1 MAIDRR
7 AAGRLL
13 AQLLG
18 PMSAA
23 SLQQKRSFLD
33 SKLSERIGSALLA
46 VDDDPFVKRG
56 FGSRLFDGEGIA
68 AKRFPLFEGGVL
80 RSYYIDTYYGRKLG
94 LSPTTARMSNLAWQ
108 LGDKSQTALLSD
120 LADGILVTGFLGG
133 NSNGTTGDFSLGVQ
147 GFRVRGG
154 LIAEPIA
161 EMNVSGN
168 HLELWRRL
176 VAVGNDWYRYSPMQT
191 PTLVFEAAQF
201 AGI

>member
-1 MAIDRR
+1 
-7 AAGRLL
+7 
-13 AQLLG
+13 
-18 PMSAA
+18 
-23 SLQQKRSFLD
+23 
-33 SKLSERIGSALLA
+33 LLA